1 MTTDLMEVYSLE
13 VGDQIIINDNVYR
26 ILDIEDGDAL
36 EYRLIVSDEE
46 GYRRHIEAESS
57 KKFRLVLDN
66 LATID

>member
-57 KKFRLVLDN
+57 KKFRIVLDN
-66 LATID
+66 DTEI

>member
-13 VGDQIIINDNVYR
+13 VGDQIYIQGSIYK
-26 ILDIEDGDAL
+26 ILDIEDGDTL
-36 EYRLIVSDEE
+36 DYRLIVSDEE